1 MTIDNILYTL
11 TSVVDYLGMGIS
23 LWLALY
29 LLARGFPSRV
39 TIRAVIVLLSLFVFF
54 LSASLNLRIQIP
66 GTTALRAVMVTV
78 GLSVWCDL
86 TQKLLPQKAQSKNG
100 WVITIIYILGGITVA
115 LLISTP
121 EAFVLEKTNLIY
133 VGRMQLGF
141 QYTVYGITELIT
153 SLAILY
159 NLQSGRKAKVGQ
171 PNPYFAAASILAVC
185 VVGYGI
191 LALALTP
198 PMPRLVQ
205 DGFIASAVIFLGI
218 SVARHQTL
226 VERRSSLNELPIYT
240 LVMIVLSGM
249 YAFIAWEWSRSAVTV
264 ILITA
269 FAVFTHALFG
279 LVGEV
284 VTQSLYK
291 RESSYRHQLRHLGH
305 QSSGTSLQNR
315 LEDGLKLLCDILG
328 ATGGFIATRQFDLLV
343 VTASYESISPGEKI
357 VQSNITSDEAYQPS
371 AEFADTIAWMAPAF
385 KDDEQVALIGLGHP
399 KARHHYSAD
408 DLDLLAEA
416 ADRVASIVAL
426 AGIPPGDANPHKSL
440 QSESEGLI
448 ATLVTNPDPKFLKM
462 VEDGLRKLSDT
473 IFLGQSPLA
482 QELKIKG
489 ETQLDRGKVLHQ
501 ELVNTIEALRPEG
514 TRPHEPIPHQWENYV
529 VLHDAY
535 IEGAANR
542 EIMARLYTSEGTF
555 NRIRRKALRGVAR
568 YLLEKINQ
576 AG

>member
-1 MTIDNILYTL
+1 MVNILFAI

-100 WVITIIYILGGITVA
+100 WVSTIIYILGGITVA

-205 DGFIASAVIFLGI
+205 DGFIASAVVFLGI

-226 VERRSSLNELPIYT
+226 VERRTSLNELPVYT
-240 LVMIVLSGM
+240 LVMVILTAV
-249 YAFIAWEWSRSAVTV
+249 YAFTAWQWSHSEIIVVLVTALAV
-264 ILITA
+264 L
-269 FAVFTHALFG
+269 THSIFG
-279 LVGEV
+279 LVGEMV
-284 VTQSLYK
+284 SQSINK
-291 RESSYRHQLRHLGH
+291 RESEYRYQLRHLGQH
-305 QSSGTSLQNR
+305 QLSGMSMQNR
-315 LEDGLKLLCDILG
+315 LDDGLKLLCQILG
-328 ATGGFIATRQFDLLV
+328 ATGGFIATRQSDLLV

-371 AEFADTIAWMAPAF
+371 AEFADTIAWMIPAF
-385 KDDEQVALIGLGHP
+385 KDDQQVALIGLGHP

-426 AGIPPGDANPHKSL
+426 AGIQPGDANPQKSL
-440 QSESEGLI
+440 QSESEDLI
-448 ATLVTNPDPKFLKM
+448 TTLVTNPDPKFLKM
-462 VEDGLRKLSDT
+462 VEDALRKLSDT
-473 IFLGQSPLA
+473 ITLGQSPLA
-482 QELKIKG
+482 QELRIQAD
-489 ETQLDRGKVLHQ
+489 TQLDIGKALRQ
-501 ELVNTIEALRPEG
+501 ELVNAIEALRPEG
-514 TRPHEPIPHQWENYV
+514 TRPREPIPHQWENYV

-535 IEGAANR
+535 IEGVANR

>member
-1 MTIDNILYTL
+1 MVNILFAI

-86 TQKLLPQKAQSKNG
+86 TQKLLPQKVQNKNR
-100 WVITIIYILGGITVA
+100 WVITVIYILGGITVA

-205 DGFIASAVIFLGI
+205 DGFIASAVVFLGI

-226 VERRSSLNELPIYT
+226 VERRTSLNELPVYT
-240 LVMIVLSGM
+240 LVMVILTAV
-249 YAFIAWEWSRSAVTV
+249 YAFTAWQWSHSEVIV
-264 ILITA
+264 ILATA
-269 FAVFTHALFG
+269 LAVFTHSLFG
-279 LVGEV
+279 LVGEMV
-284 VTQSLYK
+284 SQSINK
-291 RESSYRHQLRHLGH
+291 RESEYRYQLRHLGQH
-305 QSSGTSLQNR
+305 QSGGISMQNR

-328 ATGGFIATRQFDLLV
+328 ATGGFIATRQSDLLV
-343 VTASYESISPGEKI
+343 VTASYESILPGEKI
-357 VQSNITSDEAYQPS
+357 FQSNVTSDEAYQPS

-385 KDDEQVALIGLGHP
+385 KEDEQLALIGLGHP

-426 AGIPPGDANPHKSL
+426 AGIQPGEVNPQKSL
-440 QSESEGLI
+440 QSESEDLI
-448 ATLVTNPDPKFLKM
+448 TTLVTNPDPKFLKM
-462 VEDGLRKLSDT
+462 VEDALRKLSDT
-473 IFLGQSPLA
+473 ITLGQSPLA
-482 QELKIKG
+482 QELKIQAD
-489 ETQLDRGKVLHQ
+489 TQLDIGKALRQ
-501 ELVNTIEALRPEG
+501 ELVNAIEALRPEG
-514 TRPHEPIPHQWENYV
+514 TRPREPIPHQWENYV

-535 IEGAANR
+535 IEGVANR

>member
-1 MTIDNILYTL
+1 MVNILFAI

-86 TQKLLPQKAQSKNG
+86 TQKLLPQKVQNKNR
-100 WVITIIYILGGITVA
+100 WVITVIYILGGITVA

-159 NLQSGRKAKVGQ
+159 NLQSGRKARAGQ
-171 PNPYFAAASILAVC
+171 SNPYFAAASILAVC

-205 DGFIASAVIFLGI
+205 DGFIASAVVFLGI

-226 VERRSSLNELPIYT
+226 VERRTSLNELPVYT
-240 LVMIVLSGM
+240 LVMVILTGV
-249 YAFIAWEWSRSAVTV
+249 YAFTAWQWSHSEIIV
-264 ILITA
+264 ILVTA
-269 FAVFTHALFG
+269 LAVFTHSLFG
-279 LVGEV
+279 LVGEMIS
-284 VTQSLYK
+284 QSINK
-291 RESSYRHQLRHLGH
+291 RESEYRYQLRHLGQH
-305 QSSGTSLQNR
+305 QSGGISMQNR

-328 ATGGFIATRQFDLLV
+328 ATGGFIATRQSDLLV
-343 VTASYESISPGEKI
+343 VTVSYESISPGEKI
-357 VQSNITSDEAYQPS
+357 VQSDITSDEAYQPS
-371 AEFADTIAWMAPAF
+371 AEFADTIAWMIPAF
-385 KDDEQVALIGLGHP
+385 KDDEQLALIGLGHP

-426 AGIPPGDANPHKSL
+426 AGIPPGDANPQKSL
-440 QSESEGLI
+440 QSESEDLI
-448 ATLVTNPDPKFLKM
+448 TTLVTNPDSKFLKM
-462 VEDGLRKLSDT
+462 VEDALRKLSDT
-473 IFLGQSPLA
+473 ITLGQSPLA
-482 QELKIKG
+482 QELKIQAD
-489 ETQLDRGKVLHQ
+489 TQLDIGKAVRQ
-501 ELVNTIEALRPEG
+501 ELVNAIEALRPEG
-514 TRPHEPIPHQWENYV
+514 TRPREPISHQWENYV

-535 IEGAANR
+535 IERVANR

-576 AG
+576 TG